1 MFSKLGRYVAVLC
14 LYHIAAQIGSVSAD
28 KVLVVLEKDLEQQD
42 YALTWSS
49 LEARG
54 HELCFRDASERATS
68 TLEASQFQHI
78 LLFAPSAKQLPEDL
92 NPQRLVEYTQH
103 GKNLLVALSPHV
115 SEFWRDFAREFDLEF
130 DDRGTRVIDHFSY
143 DVSLDDDSSHSV
155 IVVPLSGCRPPFVAS
170 ETGAGPPVLYRGIGH
185 AVGRRPLA
193 TNILYAPVTSYS
205 GDPSRVGNLV
215 DDVHLAGT
223 STGLVTAFQAKNN
236 ARITFVGST
245 DVFSD
250 VFQSASIE
258 SSNGLRQVDLALPN
272 RYPRS
277 GNTAFLSDLTRW
289 TMQETGI
296 IRIDA
301 TRHYRA
307 SDGQRQ
313 DLYRMGEELAYDVDL
328 VVKDKD
334 TDLSAHLDD
343 LQLEFTMLDPHLRVP
358 LTISGQSIHGR
369 KGETAVRY
377 TTSFHAP
384 DRHGVFALRV
394 DYRRPGWSFLD
405 EKAVVSVAPS
415 RHDEFERFITGAL
428 PYYGG
433 ALSVSVATL
442 VLVILWTLQ

>member
-1 MFSKLGRYVAVLC
+1 MFSKLGRYAAVLC
-14 LYHIAAQIGSVSAD
+14 LCHVAAQIGSVSAD

-54 HELCFRDASERATS
+54 HELSFRDASERATS

-92 NPQRLVEYTQH
+92 NAQRLVEYTQH

-155 IVVPLSGCRPPFVAS
+155 IVVPLSGSRSPFVAP
-170 ETGAGPPVLYRGIGH
+170 ETSAGPPVLYRGIGH

-205 GDPSRVGNLV
+205 GDPSRVGNLA
-215 DDVHLAGT
+215 DDLHLAGT

-250 VFQSASIE
+250 VFQSTSIE
-258 SSNGLRQVDLALPN
+258 SSNGLRQVDLALPK
-272 RYPRS
+272 
-277 GNTAFLSDLTRW
+277 
-289 TMQETGI
+289 TGV

-301 TRHYRA
+301 TRHYRV

-313 DLYRMGEELAYDVDL
+313 DLYCMGEELAYNVDL

-334 TDLSAHLDD
+334 ANLLAHLDD
-343 LQLEFTMLDPHLRVP
+343 LQLDFTMLDPHLRVP
-358 LTISGQSIHGR
+358 LTISDQVHGR
-369 KGETAVRY
+369 MGETAVRY
-377 TTSFHAP
+377 TTSFQAP
-384 DRHGVFALRV
+384 DRHGVFTLRV